1 MWMRVIAVKLA
12 AILSLSYGAA
22 NADAFDDCV
31 DKKISEFKKV
41 ESFTRGGKVRCEGG
55 GLNAKSDSKTS
66 KVSFSAAPGYQL
78 VGNVTIVDV
87 SNNRGEYGPAAY
99 EKDATGKVV
108 KVEVPISCSSPSK
121 RFGPG
126 AWMQIKI
133 NGKVELPPSEKDLK
147 AIFKSCI
154 NKL

>member
-1 MWMRVIAVKLA
+1 MLRMATTVQLGVVLF
-12 AILSLSYGAA
+12 LSYSIA

-31 DKKISEFKKV
+31 DKKIADFKKI
-41 ESFTRGGKVRCEGG
+41 EDFSRDGKVRCEGG
-55 GLNAKSDSKTS
+55 GLNGKSDTKES

-78 VGNVTIVDV
+78 VGNITIKDV
-87 SNNRGEYGPAAY
+87 SNNRGKYGAAVY

-133 NGKVELPPSEKDLK
+133 SGKVELPPSEKDLK
-147 AIFKSCI
+147 SIFKSCI